1 MNTDEYNEYT
11 INIYKEFNDT
21 VHTLSHIYINRIQ
34 WYNNEFFFQK

>member
-21 VHTLSHIYINRIQ
+21 VHTITYIYKQNSVI
-34 WYNNEFFFQK
+34 